1 MARRPRNR
9 TTAHPRA
16 IRRRVMVL
24 RESSGRKA
32 SSNADAWTVRHNNNN
47 STDTNLRPRHNRLI
61 TPAMASNRRRNSS
74 MGATN
79 RCVGVES
86 CGQVRE
92 CLG

>member
-32 SSNADAWTVRHNNNN
+32 SSNADAWTVRHNNN

-74 MGATN
+74 TEVTN